1 VERPVRLSTFD
12 LHLSTAAAAALVA
25 ALAAV
30 PLLTDRGDVL
40 NLLFLVYLSVCLGQS
55 WNVLAGFAG
64 QVNLGHAAFFG
75 VGALVARS
83 LWAGLGMPFPLA
95 FAAGGLVAVLFALA
109 VGVPTFRLR
118 GVYFSI
124 GTLGMAEAL
133 RLTAGNVLP
142 QVSALPADLVA
153 AYALAPR
160 YYLALGLATA
170 AMLAARLLL
179 RSRLGLG
186 VLAVRDDEAAAEAT
200 GVAALP
206 HKLAALAISA
216 LLAGLAGATFAYYH
230 VSYYPELA
238 FSPQWTFDAVLIT
251 FVGGVGTLAGPL
263 VGAVFYV
270 AVRELLAVSLVQVHQ
285 VVFGV
290 LFIVV
295 VLVLPGGLAD
305 LARGGA
311 RRAARPPGRVES

>member
-1 VERPVRLSTFD
+1 MSCNPSVRPVG
-12 LHLSTAAAAALVA
+12 AAVLLA

-75 VGALVARS
+75 LGALVARS
-83 LWAGLGMPFPLA
+83 LWAGRGLPFPLA
-95 FAAGGLVAVLFALA
+95 FAAGGLVAVLFAL
-109 VGVPTFRLR
+109 VIGVPTFRLR

-133 RLTAGNVLP
+133 RLTTANVLP

-160 YYLALGLATA
+160 YYLALGLAVA
-170 AMLAARLLL
+170 AVVAARLLL

-186 VLAVRDDEAAAEAT
+186 LLAVRDDEAAAEAT

-206 HKLAALAISA
+206 HKLAALALSA
-216 LLAGLAGATFAYYH
+216 LLTGLAGATFAYYH
-230 VSYYPELA
+230 VSYYPELP

-270 AVRELLAVSLVQVHQ
+270 VVRELLAVSLVQVHQ
-285 VVFGV
+285 VLFGM

-295 VLVLPGGLAD
+295 VLLLPGGLVD
-305 LARGGA
+305 LAA
-311 RRAARPPGRVES
+311 RVRRR